1 MSRPTGYMR
10 RVKHL
15 FLNLRAASPLSF
27 IRGLSQKRSI
37 RLTSEGTKF
46 LLFTFGIGLAAINT
60 GNNLFYLLF
69 AMMLSLIVIS
79 GLLSEHCLKRLEFHR
94 HVPDLIIANEPTSL
108 TLSVTNRNRHLPSFS
123 LRFCDVVEGNDVD
136 RGLMIPL
143 LPAQG
148 SVLLSYPLLATKRG
162 RIRIEATRA
171 HTLFPFG
178 LFLKK
183 GRYPKETHL
192 LVSPPIKPLTLRFVD
207 ELVSEGQGESIPQR
221 GDGTQ
226 LYNLRLY
233 RPGDD
238 SRAIHWM
245 TTARTSQLIV
255 RETEAEDQRRIT
267 VILSIVA
274 PEECDALFERSVT
287 FVASLLSQ
295 LTERAYP
302 VRLVVGTVDSGL
314 GSGSGHLLAML
325 RLLALCER
333 RLPDT
338 GGAQHG
344 ESLPLMHNDE
354 RGYTVAVVPWSD
366 QEASASPVQ
375 ADRVLHAAQ
384 LEELTHAF

>member
-1 MSRPTGYMR
+1 M
-10 RVKHL
+10 KHL
-15 FLNLRAASPLSF
+15 LLNLNLRASSAFSF
-27 IRGLSQKRSI
+27 VRGISQRRSI

-79 GLLSEHCLKRLEFHR
+79 GLLSEHCLRRLEFHR

-123 LRFCDVVEGNDVD
+123 LRFCDVVEGKDVD
-136 RGLMIPL
+136 RGLTIPL

-162 RIRIEATRA
+162 QIRIEATRA
-171 HTLFPFG
+171 QTLFPFG

-183 GRYPKETHL
+183 GRYPAEAHL

-207 ELVSEGQGESIPQR
+207 ELVGEGQGESIPRR

-267 VILSIVA
+267 IVLSIVA
-274 PEECDALFERSVT
+274 PEECESLFERSVT

-302 VRLVVGTVDSGL
+302 VRLIIGRVDSGF
-314 GSGSGHLLAML
+314 GSGSDHLFAIL

-333 RLPDT
+333 RLPGT
-338 GGAQHG
+338 GSVPHS
-344 ESLPLMHNDE
+344 ESLPLTHNDE

-366 QEASASPVQ
+366 QEVSAGTVH
-375 ADRVLHAAQ
+375 ADRVLRATQ

>member
-1 MSRPTGYMR
+1 M
-10 RVKHL
+10 KHL
-15 FLNLRAASPLSF
+15 LLTLRASSAFSF
-27 IRGLSQKRSI
+27 VQGLSGRRSI
-37 RLTSEGTKF
+37 RLTPEGTKF

-60 GNNLFYLLF
+60 GNNLFYLLL

-79 GLLSEHCLKRLEFHR
+79 GLLSEHCLRRLEFHR
-94 HVPDLIIANEPTSL
+94 HVPDLIIANEPTTL

-123 LRFCDVVEGNDVD
+123 LRLFDVVEGRDVD
-136 RGLMIPL
+136 RSLAIPL
-143 LPAQG
+143 LPAQS

-162 RIRIEATRA
+162 WIRLEFTRV

-183 GRYPKETHL
+183 GRYPTEARL

-207 ELVSEGQGESIPQR
+207 ELVSEGQGESLPRR

-233 RPGDD
+233 QPGDD

-267 VILSIVA
+267 VVLSIVA
-274 PEECDALFERSVT
+274 PEERESLFERSVT
-287 FVASLLSQ
+287 FVASLLWQ

-302 VRLVVGTVDSGL
+302 VRLIVGIEDSGL
-314 GSGSGHLLAML
+314 GSGSVHLFAML

-333 RLPDT
+333 QSPET
-338 GGAQHG
+338 GGIAPPG
-344 ESLPLMHNDE
+344 EQLSLTHENE
-354 RGYTVAVVPWSD
+354 RGYTVAVVPWMD
-366 QEASASPVQ
+366 QAASANMVQ
-375 ADRVLHAAQ
+375 ADRVLHATQ